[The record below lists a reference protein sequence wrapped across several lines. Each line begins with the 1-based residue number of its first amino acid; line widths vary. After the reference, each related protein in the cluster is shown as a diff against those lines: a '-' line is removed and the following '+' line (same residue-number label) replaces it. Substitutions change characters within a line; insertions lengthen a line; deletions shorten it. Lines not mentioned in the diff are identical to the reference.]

1 VEGSSCGQLE
11 RVRRKSHPGTSR
23 EGVLRGSAAVPP
35 GLPGELQEWDFA
47 IYKSSTQRYSE
58 LELAPDRD

>member
-1 VEGSSCGQLE
+1 
-11 RVRRKSHPGTSR
+11 
-23 EGVLRGSAAVPP
+23 
-35 GLPGELQEWDFA
+35 LQEWDFA